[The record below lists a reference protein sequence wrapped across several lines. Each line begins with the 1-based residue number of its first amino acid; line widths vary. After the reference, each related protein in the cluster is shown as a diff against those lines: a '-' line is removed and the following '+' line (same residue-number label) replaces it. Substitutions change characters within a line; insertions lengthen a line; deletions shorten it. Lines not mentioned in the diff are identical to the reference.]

1 MYFDETAW
9 VAIAFLL
16 FFVLVWKK
24 GKKAIL
30 SLLDERSL
38 LIEKELNEAKS
49 LKEEALEELRL
60 ALQNQKNVSDEAE
73 NLIKNAKETA
83 KKIQEEANLKSLEMI
98 KRKEEQA
105 KQKILS
111 LEAEAIKNIK
121 EITSNIVIESSK
133 AYIKQ
138 KLDNKLIVTALDDEV
153 ITDDEMAMLD
163 VLRRVLR
170 LQSDEHALMVEQIRL
185 LASRSDT
192 SERLTER
199 MERYLVRHPFS

>member
-1 MYFDETAW
+1 MYFDETSW

-24 GKKAIL
+24 GKNAIL

-83 KKIQEEANLKSLEMI
+83 KKIQE
-98 KRKEEQA
+98 
-105 KQKILS
+105 
-111 LEAEAIKNIK
+111 
-121 EITSNIVIESSK
+121 
-133 AYIKQ
+133 
-138 KLDNKLIVTALDDEV
+138 
-153 ITDDEMAMLD
+153 
-163 VLRRVLR
+163 
-170 LQSDEHALMVEQIRL
+170 
-185 LASRSDT
+185 
-192 SERLTER
+192 
-199 MERYLVRHPFS
+199 

>member
-16 FFVLVWKK
+16 FFIFVWKK

-83 KKIQEEANLKSLEMI
+83 KKIQEEANLKSLEII

-111 LEAEAIKNIK
+111 LESDAIRNIK
-121 EITSNIVIESSK
+121 EITSSIVIESSK
-133 AYIKQ
+133 SYIKK
-138 KLDNKLIVTALDDEV
+138 KLDNKENTNLISKSSNE
-153 ITDDEMAMLD
+153 IK
-163 VLRRVLR
+163 
-170 LQSDEHALMVEQIRL
+170 SSIIK
-185 LASRSDT
+185 
-192 SERLTER
+192 
-199 MERYLVRHPFS
+199 

>member
-9 VAIAFLL
+9 VAIAFFL

-30 SLLDERSL
+30 SLLDERSS

-105 KQKILS
+105 RQKILS
-111 LEAEAIKNIK
+111 LEAEAIKKIK
-121 EITSNIVIESSK
+121 EITSSIIIESSK
-133 AYIKQ
+133 TYIKQ
-138 KLDNKLIVTALDDEV
+138 KLDNKENINLISKSSNE
-153 ITDDEMAMLD
+153 IK
-163 VLRRVLR
+163 
-170 LQSDEHALMVEQIRL
+170 SSIIK
-185 LASRSDT
+185 
-192 SERLTER
+192 
-199 MERYLVRHPFS
+199 

>member
-16 FFVLVWKK
+16 FVIFVWKK

-111 LEAEAIKNIK
+111 LETDAIRNIK
-121 EITSNIVIESSK
+121 EITSSIVIESSK
-133 AYIKQ
+133 TYIKQ
-138 KLDNKLIVTALDDEV
+138 KLDNKENINLISKSSNE
-153 ITDDEMAMLD
+153 IK
-163 VLRRVLR
+163 
-170 LQSDEHALMVEQIRL
+170 SSIIK
-185 LASRSDT
+185 
-192 SERLTER
+192 
-199 MERYLVRHPFS
+199 

>member
-16 FFVLVWKK
+16 FFIFVWKK

-83 KKIQEEANLKSLEMI
+83 KKIQEEANLKSLEII

-111 LEAEAIKNIK
+111 LESDAIRNIK
-121 EITSNIVIESSK
+121 EITSSIVIESSK
-133 AYIKQ
+133 TYIKK
-138 KLDNKLIVTALDDEV
+138 KLDNKENTNLISKSSNE
-153 ITDDEMAMLD
+153 IK
-163 VLRRVLR
+163 
-170 LQSDEHALMVEQIRL
+170 SSIIK
-185 LASRSDT
+185 
-192 SERLTER
+192 
-199 MERYLVRHPFS
+199 

>member
-1 MYFDETAW
+1 MYLDETAW
-9 VAIAFLL
+9 VAIAFIL
-16 FFVLVWKK
+16 FFVFVWKK

-30 SLLDERSL
+30 SLLDERSS

-111 LEAEAIKNIK
+111 LEAEAIQYIK
-121 EITSNIVIESSK
+121 EITSSILIESSK
-133 AYIKQ
+133 TYFKHN
-138 KLDNKLIVTALDDEV
+138 LDNKENVNLISKSSNE
-153 ITDDEMAMLD
+153 IK
-163 VLRRVLR
+163 
-170 LQSDEHALMVEQIRL
+170 SSIIK
-185 LASRSDT
+185 
-192 SERLTER
+192 
-199 MERYLVRHPFS
+199 

>member
-49 LKEEALEELRL
+49 LKEEAMEELRL

-121 EITSNIVIESSK
+121 EITSSIVIESSK
-133 AYIKQ
+133 TYIKQ
-138 KLDNKLIVTALDDEV
+138 KLDSKENINLISKASNEIKSSILPIFKLCFLAKSCNSLPLDIVPSSFMISHITAELFFFASLDISTE
-153 ITDDEMAMLD
+153 
-163 VLRRVLR
+163 
-170 LQSDEHALMVEQIRL
+170 
-185 LASRSDT
+185 AS
-192 SERLTER
+192 
-199 MERYLVRHPFS
+199 V

>member
-16 FFVLVWKK
+16 FFVFVWKK

-60 ALQNQKNVSDEAE
+60 ALQNQKNIYDEAD
-73 NLIKNAKETA
+73 NIIKDAKETA
-83 KKIQEEANLKSLEMI
+83 NKIQEEANLKSLEMI
-98 KRKEEQA
+98 RRKEEQA

-111 LEAEAIKNIK
+111 LKTESIKNIK
-121 EITSNIVIESSK
+121 EITSRIVIESSRT
-133 AYIKQ
+133 YIKD
-138 KLDNKLIVTALDDEV
+138 KLDSKEKVNLISKS
-153 ITDDEMAMLD
+153 
-163 VLRRVLR
+163 
-170 LQSDEHALMVEQIRL
+170 SDKIKSTILK
-185 LASRSDT
+185 
-192 SERLTER
+192 
-199 MERYLVRHPFS
+199 

>member
-30 SLLDERSL
+30 SLLDKRSL

-60 ALQNQKNVSDEAE
+60 ALQNQKNVSDESE

-83 KKIQEEANLKSLEMI
+83 KKIQEEANLKSIEII

-121 EITSNIVIESSK
+121 EITSSIVIESSK
-133 AYIKQ
+133 TYIKQ
-138 KLDNKLIVTALDDEV
+138 NLDNKENINLISKSSNE
-153 ITDDEMAMLD
+153 
-163 VLRRVLR
+163 
-170 LQSDEHALMVEQIRL
+170 IR
-185 LASRSDT
+185 SSIIK
-192 SERLTER
+192 
-199 MERYLVRHPFS
+199 

>member
-9 VAIAFLL
+9 VAVAFIL

-24 GKKAIL
+24 GRKAIL

-38 LIEKELNEAKS
+38 LIEKELSEAKL

-60 ALQNQKNVSDEAE
+60 ALQNQKNISDETE
-73 NLIKNAKETA
+73 ILIKNAKETA

-111 LEAEAIKNIK
+111 LESEAIKNIK
-121 EITSNIVIESSK
+121 EITSSIVVESSK
-133 AYIKQ
+133 TYIKE
-138 KLDNKLIVTALDDEV
+138 KLDNKENINLISKSSNEIKSSILK
-153 ITDDEMAMLD
+153 
-163 VLRRVLR
+163 
-170 LQSDEHALMVEQIRL
+170 
-185 LASRSDT
+185 
-192 SERLTER
+192 
-199 MERYLVRHPFS
+199 

>member
-1 MYFDETAW
+1 MYFDETTW
-9 VAIAFLL
+9 VAIAFIL

-30 SLLDERSL
+30 SILDERSS

-60 ALQNQKNVSDEAE
+60 ALQKQKNVSDEAE
-73 NLIKNAKETA
+73 NLIKDAKETA

-111 LEAEAIKNIK
+111 LESEALNNIK
-121 EITSNIVIESSK
+121 VITSNIVIESSK
-133 AYIKQ
+133 TYIKQ
-138 KLDNKLIVTALDDEV
+138 KLDDKENINLITKSSNEIKSSILK
-153 ITDDEMAMLD
+153 
-163 VLRRVLR
+163 
-170 LQSDEHALMVEQIRL
+170 
-185 LASRSDT
+185 
-192 SERLTER
+192 
-199 MERYLVRHPFS
+199 

>member
-16 FFVLVWKK
+16 FFVLVWKR

-73 NLIKNAKETA
+73 NLIKEAKETA
-83 KKIQEEANLKSLEMI
+83 KKIQDDANLKSLEMI

-105 KQKILS
+105 NQKILS
-111 LEAEAIKNIK
+111 LEAEAIKKIK
-121 EITSNIVIESSK
+121 EITSRIVVESSK
-133 AYIKQ
+133 TYIKNN
-138 KLDNKLIVTALDDEV
+138 LDNKENVNLISKSSNEIKST
-153 ITDDEMAMLD
+153 I
-163 VLRRVLR
+163 
-170 LQSDEHALMVEQIRL
+170 IK
-185 LASRSDT
+185 
-192 SERLTER
+192 
-199 MERYLVRHPFS
+199 

>member
-9 VAIAFLL
+9 VAIAFIL

-30 SLLDERSL
+30 SILDERSS

-60 ALQNQKNVSDEAE
+60 TLQKQKNVSDEAE
-73 NLIKNAKETA
+73 NLIKDAKETA
-83 KKIQEEANLKSLEMI
+83 KKIQEEAKLKSFEII

-111 LEAEAIKNIK
+111 LEAEAVKNIK
-121 EITSNIVIESSK
+121 EITSSIVIESSK
-133 AYIKQ
+133 IYIKQ
-138 KLDNKLIVTALDDEV
+138 KLDYKENINLISKSSNEIKSSILK
-153 ITDDEMAMLD
+153 
-163 VLRRVLR
+163 
-170 LQSDEHALMVEQIRL
+170 
-185 LASRSDT
+185 
-192 SERLTER
+192 
-199 MERYLVRHPFS
+199 

>member
-24 GKKAIL
+24 GKKAIP

-111 LEAEAIKNIK
+111 LETDAIRNIK
-121 EITSNIVIESSK
+121 KITSSIVIESSK
-133 AYIKQ
+133 TYIKRQ
-138 KLDNKLIVTALDDEV
+138 LDNKENINLISKSSNE
-153 ITDDEMAMLD
+153 IK
-163 VLRRVLR
+163 
-170 LQSDEHALMVEQIRL
+170 SSIIK
-185 LASRSDT
+185 
-192 SERLTER
+192 
-199 MERYLVRHPFS
+199 

>member
-9 VAIAFLL
+9 VAIAFIL
-16 FFVLVWKK
+16 FFVLVWKR

-60 ALQNQKNVSDEAE
+60 ALQNQKNVSDVAE
-73 NLIKNAKETA
+73 NLIKDAKETA

-121 EITSNIVIESSK
+121 EITSSIVIESSK
-133 AYIKQ
+133 TYIKE
-138 KLDNKLIVTALDDEV
+138 KLDKKENINLILKSSNE
-153 ITDDEMAMLD
+153 
-163 VLRRVLR
+163 
-170 LQSDEHALMVEQIRL
+170 IRSSTL
-185 LASRSDT
+185 K
-192 SERLTER
+192 
-199 MERYLVRHPFS
+199 

>member
-9 VAIAFLL
+9 VAIAFIL

-38 LIEKELNEAKS
+38 LIEKELNQAKS

-73 NLIKNAKETA
+73 NLIKDAKETA
-83 KKIQEEANLKSLEMI
+83 KKIQEEANLKSLEII

-105 KQKILS
+105 KQKIKS

-121 EITSNIVIESSK
+121 DITSSIVIEASK
-133 AYIKQ
+133 TYIEE
-138 KLDNKLIVTALDDEV
+138 KLDDKENVNLILKSSNE
-153 ITDDEMAMLD
+153 
-163 VLRRVLR
+163 
-170 LQSDEHALMVEQIRL
+170 IRSSIL
-185 LASRSDT
+185 K
-192 SERLTER
+192 
-199 MERYLVRHPFS
+199 

>member
-9 VAIAFLL
+9 VAIAFIL

-60 ALQNQKNVSDEAE
+60 ALQKQKNVSDEAE

-83 KKIQEEANLKSLEMI
+83 KKIQEEANLKSLEII

-111 LEAEAIKNIK
+111 LEAEAVKNIK
-121 EITSNIVIESSK
+121 EITSSIVIESSK
-133 AYIKQ
+133 SYIKQ
-138 KLDNKLIVTALDDEV
+138 KLDNKENINLISKSSNE
-153 ITDDEMAMLD
+153 
-163 VLRRVLR
+163 
-170 LQSDEHALMVEQIRL
+170 IR
-185 LASRSDT
+185 SSIIK
-192 SERLTER
+192 
-199 MERYLVRHPFS
+199 